1 MNQTDHQPESSAAPN
16 AAGPQWPIGQR
27 LVIAG
32 MMLVVLIGVV
42 GISVRPPKVIFTPG
56 DADPVN
62 TIINISG
69 APSYRTDGRVLFLTV
84 FQSNHRPTL
93 FELAAAYLDDN
104 AEIEDERDVF
114 GTQTRKQSDESDR
127 VLMTAAQASAKVAA
141 LRKLGYT
148 VTLNGDGVR
157 VLSVESTAPAAAVL
171 QAKDII
177 TAVDGTPVTRL
188 DELTPLI
195 RKHAPGEQ
203 IALRVK
209 RGDEVA
215 EVVTTTYA
223 NPRGEAILGIMGAT
237 ANARYDFPVEI
248 TIKSGDVS
256 GPSAG
261 LAFTLGIIDDMTPG
275 DLTGGGKVAASGTIT
290 PDGEVGPVGGLRQ
303 KAVAAKRAGAR
314 VMLVP
319 ASEVDEARS
328 ANAGIEVVGVTN
340 LDDALRALVAAGG
353 TPLPTS

>member
-1 MNQTDHQPESSAAPN
+1 MNQTDHQTETGVAPA
-16 AAGPQWPIGQR
+16 AAGPQWPVGQR

-32 MMLVVLIGVV
+32 MMLVVLIGLV
-42 GISVRPPKVIFTPG
+42 GVSVRPPKVIFTPG

-62 TIINISG
+62 TIIDISG
-69 APSYRTDGRVLFLTV
+69 APSYRTAGRVLFLTV
-84 FQSNHRPTL
+84 YQSNHRPTL

-114 GTQTRKQSDESDR
+114 GDQTRKESDEADR
-127 VLMTAAQASAKVAA
+127 AMMTAAQASAKVAA
-141 LRKLGYT
+141 LRRLGYT

-157 VLSVESTAPAAAVL
+157 VLAVDAAAPAAAVL
-171 QAKDII
+171 EPKDII

-195 RKHAPGEQ
+195 QQRAPGDQ
-203 IALRVK
+203 VVLRRK
-209 RGDEVA
+209 RGEQVSEVA
-215 EVVTTTYA
+215 TTTFA
-223 NPRGEAILGIMGAT
+223 NPQGKAFLGIRGTT

-248 TIKSGDVS
+248 TIKSGEVS

-328 ANAGIEVVGVTN
+328 ANAGIDVVGVKT
-340 LDDALRALVAAGG
+340 LDDALQALVAAGG